1 MSMLV
6 HLVSDFLDEY
16 WTFGYNNVII
26 LEIRFFLLPGV
37 CRDFFILGF
46 IYCLLCIV
54 VACLCAED
62 EPVVL
67 T

>member
-1 MSMLV
+1 MLV
-6 HLVSDFLDEY
+6 RLVSDFLDKY
-16 WTFGYNNVII
+16 WTFEYNNVII
-26 LEIRFFLLPGV
+26 LEIRFFPLPGV
-37 CRDFFILGF
+37 CWGFYFILVV

-62 EPVVL
+62 QPVVL